1 MGGDGCGEK
10 MMRKNGNKG
19 SGFELVGSS
28 EGILDLCFIDK
39 DRWKWKVIDIDGGID
54 WRWSL

>member
-1 MGGDGCGEK
+1 MELMGGDGCGEK

-28 EGILDLCFIDK
+28 EGILDLCFINK
-39 DRWKWKVIDIDGGID
+39 DS